1 MSTTEEGKK
10 SMEAAKKRNIAY
22 IENVKNAPA
31 FGLRDKIGYLCGD
44 LGFNSLQVIVNS
56 YLMLFCVNIL
66 GMNAV
71 HFAGIVFICKA
82 LDALNDTFIGRT
94 VDRRAPAKNGKMKPY
109 LLWFAVPYA
118 IFTLILFMNVH
129 AMPYA
134 AKIVWVLLIY
144 FFWGII
150 GTFINV
156 PYGAMSNIIT
166 TNQIERTELSNFR
179 SIGSFAASMGTTT
192 IAPLLLFD
200 QNNDPIA
207 GRFILLSV
215 ILGVFCTVCLFLAH
229 TLIHERVL
237 VEEVKVNENG
247 EKINYLQVAKSFLHN
262 RVMIAV
268 VASYVIV
275 KLFIQPVSTLNQY
288 VFMTYFQ
295 DTSSL
300 AMASLTTMGPM
311 LLGMVFL
318 KPLVKRFGKKA
329 LVTWP
334 LLGSALMHGANM
346 LLPLGPKEWIFCQLM
361 ASTCITCLNLL
372 LWSLIA
378 DAVDYQAYLTGQR
391 NDGTVYAT
399 ITFIVFFA
407 ASASTSII
415 ALLLEAV
422 GYDPTLGSMGQL
434 AGVPEK
440 IKMLGGA
447 WPMIGALLSFVCF
460 KFIYNVS
467 DARMREIS
475 EELRRKSEETEERI
489 LNENAEN
496 EA

>member
-1 MSTTEEGKK
+1 
-10 SMEAAKKRNIAY
+10 MEAAKKRNIAY

-361 ASTCITCLNLL
+361 ASARITCLNLL

>member
-1 MSTTEEGKK
+1 
-10 SMEAAKKRNIAY
+10 MEAAKKRNIAY

-361 ASTCITCLNLL
+361 ASACITCLNLL

-422 GYDPTLGSMGQL
+422 GYDPTLSSIGQL

>member
-1 MSTTEEGKK
+1 
-10 SMEAAKKRNIAY
+10 MEAAKKRNIAY

-192 IAPLLLFD
+192 ITPLLLFD

>member
-1 MSTTEEGKK
+1 
-10 SMEAAKKRNIAY
+10 MEAAKKRNIAY

-134 AKIVWVLLIY
+134 AKIAWVLIIY
-144 FFWGII
+144 FCWGII

-237 VEEVKVNENG
+237 VEEVKLNENG

-361 ASTCITCLNLL
+361 ASACITCLNLL

-447 WPMIGALLSFVCF
+447 WPMIGALFSFVCF

>member
-1 MSTTEEGKK
+1 
-10 SMEAAKKRNIAY
+10 MEAAKKRNIAY

-118 IFTLILFMNVH
+118 IFTLILFMNVQ

>member
-1 MSTTEEGKK
+1 
-10 SMEAAKKRNIAY
+10 MEAAKKRNIAY

-215 ILGVFCTVCLFLAH
+215 ILGVFCIVCLFLAH

>member
-1 MSTTEEGKK
+1 
-10 SMEAAKKRNIAY
+10 MEAAKKRNIAY

-334 LLGSALMHGANM
+334 LLGSELMHGANM

>member
-1 MSTTEEGKK
+1 
-10 SMEAAKKRNIAY
+10 MEAAKKRNIAY

-229 TLIHERVL
+229 TLIHECVL

-361 ASTCITCLNLL
+361 ASACITCLNLL

-399 ITFIVFFA
+399 ITFIVFLA

>member
-1 MSTTEEGKK
+1 
-10 SMEAAKKRNIAY
+10 MEAAKKRNIAY

-361 ASTCITCLNLL
+361 ASTFITCLNLL

>member
-1 MSTTEEGKK
+1 
-10 SMEAAKKRNIAY
+10 MEAAKKRNIAY

-129 AMPYA
+129 AMPYV

-361 ASTCITCLNLL
+361 ASACITCLNLL

>member
-1 MSTTEEGKK
+1 M
-10 SMEAAKKRNIAY
+10 
-22 IENVKNAPA
+22 
-31 FGLRDKIGYLCGD
+31 
-44 LGFNSLQVIVNS
+44 
-56 YLMLFCVNIL
+56 
-66 GMNAV
+66 
-71 HFAGIVFICKA
+71 GIDH
-82 LDALNDTFIGRT
+82 L
-94 VDRRAPAKNGKMKPY
+94 
-109 LLWFAVPYA
+109 
-118 IFTLILFMNVH
+118 
-129 AMPYA
+129 
-134 AKIVWVLLIY
+134 

-318 KPLVKRFGKKA
+318 KPLVKRFGKRR
-329 LVTWP
+329 
-334 LLGSALMHGANM
+334 LLHGRFWDRHLCM
-346 LLPLGPKEWIFCQLM
+346 EPICFFLLDLKNGF
-361 ASTCITCLNLL
+361 SVS
-372 LWSLIA
+372 LWHLHVLPA
-378 DAVDYQAYLTGQR
+378 
-391 NDGTVYAT
+391 
-399 ITFIVFFA
+399 
-407 ASASTSII
+407 
-415 ALLLEAV
+415 
-422 GYDPTLGSMGQL
+422 
-434 AGVPEK
+434 
-440 IKMLGGA
+440 
-447 WPMIGALLSFVCF
+447 
-460 KFIYNVS
+460 
-467 DARMREIS
+467 
-475 EELRRKSEETEERI
+475 
-489 LNENAEN
+489 
-496 EA
+496 

>member
-1 MSTTEEGKK
+1 
-10 SMEAAKKRNIAY
+10 MEAAKKRNIAY

-200 QNNDPIA
+200 QTNDPIA

>member
-1 MSTTEEGKK
+1 
-10 SMEAAKKRNIAY
+10 MEAAKKRNIAY

-207 GRFILLSV
+207 GRFILVSV

-361 ASTCITCLNLL
+361 ASACITCLNLL

>member
-1 MSTTEEGKK
+1 
-10 SMEAAKKRNIAY
+10 MEAAKKRNIAY

-311 LLGMVFL
+311 LLGLVFL

>member
-1 MSTTEEGKK
+1 
-10 SMEAAKKRNIAY
+10 MEAAKKRNIAY

-407 ASASTSII
+407 ASASIHALAFAKPSEVLLNSNAPLLNSLHLTSI
-415 ALLLEAV
+415 AL
-422 GYDPTLGSMGQL
+422 
-434 AGVPEK
+434 
-440 IKMLGGA
+440 I
-447 WPMIGALLSFVCF
+447 
-460 KFIYNVS
+460 
-467 DARMREIS
+467 
-475 EELRRKSEETEERI
+475 
-489 LNENAEN
+489 
-496 EA
+496 

>member
-1 MSTTEEGKK
+1 
-10 SMEAAKKRNIAY
+10 MEAAKKRNIAY

-109 LLWFAVPYA
+109 LLWFEVPYA

>member
-1 MSTTEEGKK
+1 
-10 SMEAAKKRNIAY
+10 MEAAKKRNIAY

-361 ASTCITCLNLL
+361 ASACITCLNLL

-475 EELRRKSEETEERI
+475 EELRRKSEETKERI

>member
-1 MSTTEEGKK
+1 
-10 SMEAAKKRNIAY
+10 MEAAKKRNIAY

-71 HFAGIVFICKA
+71 HFADIVFICKA

-361 ASTCITCLNLL
+361 ASACITCLNLL

>member
-1 MSTTEEGKK
+1 
-10 SMEAAKKRNIAY
+10 MEAAKKRNIAY

-109 LLWFAVPYA
+109 RLWFAVPYA

-361 ASTCITCLNLL
+361 ASACITCLNLL

>member
-1 MSTTEEGKK
+1 
-10 SMEAAKKRNIAY
+10 MEAAKKRNIAY

-134 AKIVWVLLIY
+134 AKIAWVLIIY

-361 ASTCITCLNLL
+361 ASACITCLNLL

-407 ASASTSII
+407 ASASASII

-447 WPMIGALLSFVCF
+447 WPMISALLSFVCF

>member
-1 MSTTEEGKK
+1 
-10 SMEAAKKRNIAY
+10 MEAAKKRNIAY

-144 FFWGII
+144 FCWGII

>member
-1 MSTTEEGKK
+1 
-10 SMEAAKKRNIAY
+10 MEAAKKRNIAY

-334 LLGSALMHGANM
+334 LLGSALM

>member
-1 MSTTEEGKK
+1 
-10 SMEAAKKRNIAY
+10 MEAAKKRNIAY

-346 LLPLGPKEWIFCQLM
+346 FLPLGPKEWIFCQLM
-361 ASTCITCLNLL
+361 ASACITCLNLL

>member
-361 ASTCITCLNLL
+361 ASACITCLNLL

>member
-1 MSTTEEGKK
+1 
-10 SMEAAKKRNIAY
+10 MEAAKKRNIAY

-179 SIGSFAASMGTTT
+179 SIGSFAASMGPTT

>member
-1 MSTTEEGKK
+1 
-10 SMEAAKKRNIAY
+10 MEAAKKRNIAY

-134 AKIVWVLLIY
+134 AKIAWVLIIY

-300 AMASLTTMGPM
+300 AMASLTAMGPM

-361 ASTCITCLNLL
+361 ASACITCLNLL

>member
-1 MSTTEEGKK
+1 
-10 SMEAAKKRNIAY
+10 MEAAKKRNIAY

-134 AKIVWVLLIY
+134 AKIVWVLLSY

-166 TNQIERTELSNFR
+166 TNQIERTEFSNFR

-215 ILGVFCTVCLFLAH
+215 ILGVFCTVCLVLAH

-361 ASTCITCLNLL
+361 ASACITCLNLL

>member
-1 MSTTEEGKK
+1 
-10 SMEAAKKRNIAY
+10 MEAAKKRNIAY

-134 AKIVWVLLIY
+134 AKIAWVLIIY
-144 FFWGII
+144 FCWGII

-361 ASTCITCLNLL
+361 ASACITCLNLL

>member
-1 MSTTEEGKK
+1 
-10 SMEAAKKRNIAY
+10 MEAAKKRNIAY

-134 AKIVWVLLIY
+134 AKIAWVLIIY

-200 QNNDPIA
+200 RNNDPIA

-361 ASTCITCLNLL
+361 ASACITCLNLL

>member
-1 MSTTEEGKK
+1 
-10 SMEAAKKRNIAY
+10 MEAAKKRNIAY

-262 RVMIAV
+262 RIMIAV

-361 ASTCITCLNLL
+361 ASACITCLNLL

-422 GYDPTLGSMGQL
+422 GYDPTLSSMGQL

>member
-1 MSTTEEGKK
+1 
-10 SMEAAKKRNIAY
+10 MEAAKKRNIAY

-134 AKIVWVLLIY
+134 AKIAWVLIIY

-361 ASTCITCLNLL
+361 ASACITCLNLL

-422 GYDPTLGSMGQL
+422 GYDPTLSSMGQL

>member
-1 MSTTEEGKK
+1 
-10 SMEAAKKRNIAY
+10 MEAAKKRNIAY

-134 AKIVWVLLIY
+134 AKIAWILIIY
-144 FFWGII
+144 FCWGII

-200 QNNDPIA
+200 RNNDPIA

-361 ASTCITCLNLL
+361 ASACITCLNLL

>member
-1 MSTTEEGKK
+1 
-10 SMEAAKKRNIAY
+10 MEAAKKRNIAY

-134 AKIVWVLLIY
+134 AKIVWELLIY